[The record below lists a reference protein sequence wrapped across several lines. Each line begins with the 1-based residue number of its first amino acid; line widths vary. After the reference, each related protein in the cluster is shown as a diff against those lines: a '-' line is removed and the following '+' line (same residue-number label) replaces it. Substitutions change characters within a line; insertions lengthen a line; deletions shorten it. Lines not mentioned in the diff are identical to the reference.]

1 MPVSESGISSLA
13 ACMFHPVSVSV
24 GGFLT
29 PNDTEVMCKYCTLLR
44 MFYVALLAH
53 KPIVQLYQGL
63 AVGLAVLCL
72 MLLVLLSVHASLTSA
87 AS

>member
-1 MPVSESGISSLA
+1 MPVSEGGISSLA

-24 GGFLT
+24 GGFIT

-44 MFYVALLAH
+44 MFCAAL
-53 KPIVQLYQGL
+53 PGL

-72 MLLVLLSVHASLTSA
+72 MLLVLLMSYYPFMHY
-87 AS
+87 